1 MKGIWRLQLDTVH
14 FIIHLLQSVSEKC
27 TGWNFKNTPTSWG
40 MMKVT
45 IKLCKRL
52 SKRSQCRLILSYRY
66 LAEQLCHSLGLTKN
80 SSPTGCNFSL
90 FHSFWL
96 CPCEIVKVLPQV
108 ATCLFSESDK
118 DFCNSD
124 NSINHHH
131 YINNNN
137 NNNNNH
143 IFLIS
148 LVGSLQKVF
157 VTVPWQVVLNI
168 TFVSEPA
175 YKHTLYPLLM

>member
-1 MKGIWRLQLDTVH
+1 M
-14 FIIHLLQSVSEKC
+14 
-27 TGWNFKNTPTSWG
+27 
-40 MMKVT
+40 
-45 IKLCKRL
+45 
-52 SKRSQCRLILSYRY
+52 
-66 LAEQLCHSLGLTKN
+66 
-80 SSPTGCNFSL
+80 
-90 FHSFWL
+90 
-96 CPCEIVKVLPQV
+96 KVLPQV
-108 ATCLFSESDK
+108 ATCLFSERDK

>member
-1 MKGIWRLQLDTVH
+1 M
-14 FIIHLLQSVSEKC
+14 
-27 TGWNFKNTPTSWG
+27 
-40 MMKVT
+40 
-45 IKLCKRL
+45 
-52 SKRSQCRLILSYRY
+52 
-66 LAEQLCHSLGLTKN
+66 
-80 SSPTGCNFSL
+80 
-90 FHSFWL
+90 
-96 CPCEIVKVLPQV
+96 KVLPQV

-131 YINNNN
+131 YINNNNN